1 MSNFIRVDDRLIHG
15 QIITKWASYLN
26 VKNIVV
32 IDDKTAKNDMLKSIM
47 TMSVPKAY
55 STFVCSY
62 VDAKDVMQ
70 KLSNENNNTL
80 ILIRFPS
87 MLKSLADDGIVIDS
101 INIGNVSKKGEENK
115 FEITHNIFLTEEDI
129 QIIEQLHKQGQKIT
143 FQLVP
148 DTPSYTWSKER
159 QKFFKD

>member
-1 MSNFIRVDDRLIHG
+1 MSNFIRIDDRLIHG

-26 VKNIVV
+26 AKNLVV

-47 TMSVPKAY
+47 TMSVPKSY
-55 STFVCSY
+55 HTFVCTY
-62 VDAKDVMQ
+62 ADAKDVIQ

-87 MLKSLADDGIVIDS
+87 MLKNLADGGININS
-101 INIGNVSKKGEENK
+101 INIGNVSKSGEKNK
-115 FEITHNIFLTEEDI
+115 FEITHNIFLTKEDI
-129 QIIEQLHKQGQKIT
+129 LTIEQLHKQGQKIT

-148 DTPSYTWSKER
+148 DTPCYTWNKER
-159 QKFFKD
+159 ERFFKD